1 MNHRRDTSAGVI
13 VFTKS
18 NGSCRFLLL
27 RSSQTKRPLW
37 EFPKGAL
44 DEGETPFDAA
54 LRELQEE
61 TGLRADDVRIVQGFE
76 RRETYRFTA
85 GGADNRMTIRKQ
97 VTYYLAETD
106 RTDVTLSPVEATR
119 FAWLT
124 LEQAMRKVRYKAR
137 KQFLIDA
144 AAAAGCEGPSAV

>member
-1 MNHRRDTSAGVI
+1 MKYRRDNSAGVI
-13 VFTKS
+13 VITRS
-18 NGSCRFLLL
+18 HGGCRFLLL

-44 DEGETPFDAA
+44 DDGETPFDAA

-61 TGLRADDVRIVQGFE
+61 TGLDAADVRIVEGFE
-76 RRETYRFTA
+76 RREMYRFTA
-85 GGADNRMTIRKQ
+85 GDGKDRTAIRKR

-106 RTDVTLSPVEATR
+106 QTDVTLSPVEATR

-124 LEQAMRKVRYKAR
+124 LDQALRKVRYKTR
-137 KQFLIDA
+137 KQFLRDA
-144 AAAAGCEGPSAV
+144 AAAVGCDGSDD